1 MNYRLAPDLFKQI
14 FQQLGLDPVLEC
26 PQQKAKPDIEHKP
39 VRSHPQRS
47 VGACAIELPN
57 KACIGTLGFSGTM
70 GRHRPIPLRGL
81 RPASSEFLGVLKRE
95 PMRVINVNVRHDE
108 PKRRRKARMLAT
120 P

>member
-1 MNYRLAPDLFKQI
+1 
-14 FQQLGLDPVLEC
+14 
-26 PQQKAKPDIEHKP
+26 
-39 VRSHPQRS
+39 
-47 VGACAIELPN
+47 
-57 KACIGTLGFSGTM
+57 
-70 GRHRPIPLRGL
+70 LRGL